1 MNSVVTHLA
10 CAVMLAGTAIPSYA
24 ETVLEEI
31 TVRGQQE
38 PAQEESLSVREI
50 RESPARDMG
59 EAMKSIEGV
68 SCVRKGAIANDP
80 VIRGFQK
87 DNINVLVDGVRIHG
101 ACPSRMDPPSF
112 HVDFAEVEKVRV
124 IKGPYD
130 LANPGSMGGLIDV
143 TTRTPRQGWGGDL
156 ALTYGSWDT
165 VNASAIGSYGGDRF
179 DALLGYAYKYSGV
192 PEAGNG
198 KRITDVY
205 PATSPN
211 RYRSNA
217 VDSHA
222 YEINTGWVKA
232 GFNPTANSRTDL
244 AYTYQ
249 DADHVLYPYLKM
261 DADYDRTNRLNW
273 NYSIRDLSAAVR
285 EVKLQAYWD
294 RVGHLMNDRL
304 RMSSN
309 PTPAITRPYSMQT
322 DARTEVIGGKASTTI
337 KLGQGEFSGGVD
349 YYNRNW
355 DALNQRA
362 GYFAYRTLNMIPD
375 VYVDNFGVHG
385 EYEYPLA
392 SMLRLKGGIRGDFT
406 WVKADH
412 GNTLVPAGTN
422 TDFQNVSANLQ
433 LTYTPVKGLDLYL
446 GLGRGTRTPDP
457 EELYIDV
464 PAAAPAVSW
473 KGNPALKSTVN
484 HQADLGMKVS
494 GERFYLSAS
503 LFYSDLT
510 DYVNF
515 YSVSSTKKSY
525 QNIHASMWGAELGSQ
540 IALPLDI
547 YLKGA
552 LTYTEGENL
561 TSSRPLSEIPPLRG
575 MLAIRYDNG
584 VFFAELAENLTREQ
598 DRVDGA
604 LNEQRTGGWATT
616 DFKLGYTYKT
626 FSFFAGVNNIFDKY
640 YFSHLSYLRDPF
652 AGGVGVKIPENG
664 RNFYLTATYRF

>member
-1 MNSVVTHLA
+1 MYKKFTALT
-10 CAVMLAGTAIPSYA
+10 CALLFAGTAFPACA
-24 ETVLEEI
+24 ETVLDEI

-124 IKGPYD
+124 VKGPYD

-143 TTRTPRQGWGGDL
+143 TTRKPRLGWGGDL

-192 PEAGNG
+192 PESGNG
-198 KRITDVY
+198 KLITDVY
-205 PATSPN
+205 SATSLN

-222 YEINTGWVKA
+222 YEINTGWVKV

-273 NYSIRDLSAAVR
+273 NYSIRDISTVLR

-294 RVGHLMNDRL
+294 RVGHLMDDRL
-304 RMSSN
+304 RMSSS
-309 PTPAITRPYSMQT
+309 PTPVITRPYSMQT
-322 DARTEVIGGKASTTI
+322 DASTEVVGGKVSTNL
-337 KLGQGEFSGGVD
+337 KLGGGEFNGGMD

-375 VYVDNFGVHG
+375 VYVDNFGIYG

-392 SMLRLKGGIRGDFT
+392 SMLRIKGGVRGDFT
-406 WVKADH
+406 WIKADH
-412 GNTLVPAGTN
+412 GNPLVPAGTSS
-422 TDFQNVSANLQ
+422 DFQNVSANLQ

-457 EELYIDV
+457 EELYISV
-464 PAAAPAVSW
+464 PGLPPATGKTW
-473 KGNPALKSTVN
+473 QGNPGLKATVN
-484 HQADLGMKVS
+484 HQADLGMKFS

-515 YSVSSTKKSY
+515 YSSSTTLKSY
-525 QNIHASMWGAELGSQ
+525 QNIHATMWGAELGSQ
-540 IALPLDI
+540 ISLPMDI

-552 LTYTEGENL
+552 LTYTEGENQ
-561 TSSRPLSEIPPLRG
+561 SAGRPLSEIPPLRG
-575 MLAIRYDNG
+575 VLAIRYDNG
-584 VFFAELAENLTREQ
+584 AFFAELAENLTREQ
-598 DRVDGA
+598 DRVDGG
-604 LNEQRTGGWATT
+604 LNEQRTSGWATT
-616 DFKLGYTYKT
+616 DIKLGYNYRT

-640 YFSHLSYLRDPF
+640 YYSHLSYLRDPF
-652 AGGVGVKIPENG
+652 EGGVKIPENG